1 MFNTNIFTRI
11 QHSTFQRSHY
21 IPTRD
26 KTNQHRKQPRKTKP
40 LFLTMAAI
48 ITSPIKPTQPYHL
61 DLTDDEVQRGRKRR
75 RSADHTPPAQ
85 IPSTGSTAMR
95 GRCRHRSLSASQTF
109 SPSDL
114 SPSSDRGTRA
124 YRVDSPGGR
133 GSPRRKFM
141 KKNLVVP
148 DTKRRRSQSPSRSR
162 SLNGVGTP
170 KPRRR
175 QRTRSR
181 SRSHRIEG
189 NVGDGV
195 GGGEKEAVDEN

>member
-1 MFNTNIFTRI
+1 MLNTKQDIHQN
-11 QHSTFQRSHY
+11 STFQHSRYSSKTY
-21 IPTRD
+21 
-26 KTNQHRKQPRKTKP
+26 KTNQHRKHPRNTKP
-40 LFLTMAAI
+40 LSQTMAAI
-48 ITSPIKPTQPYHL
+48 ITSPIKPNQPYHL
-61 DLTDDEVQRGRKRR
+61 DFTDDESHRGRKRR
-75 RSADHTPPAQ
+75 RSSDHTPPMQ

-95 GRCRHRSLSASQTF
+95 GRCRHRSLSAPQTF
-109 SPSDL
+109 SPSEL
-114 SPSSDRGTRA
+114 SPSSDRRA

-148 DTKRRRSQSPSRSR
+148 ETKRRRSQSPSRSR

-181 SRSHRIEG
+181 SRSHRRVEG
-189 NVGDGV
+189 NSGDGV
-195 GGGEKEAVDEN
+195 EGDETEAVAEN